1 MCVSFCISYI
11 AGNLPT
17 IKDYLKRDKTLH
29 DKIDA
34 CYTKAL
40 KRWTTNDG
48 IRHTEEYRQY
58 QHMEELDAYI
68 AGDSSHIDSGTKDL
82 LLYWADELRN
92 DPVCYDFI
100 MEHKLD
106 VANMKLDAGF
116 TAVINE
122 VQDKFSHVD
131 SKLDSM
137 HAEMQKMMEMME
149 QMSSNRQADDEEKV
163 TELINSVL
171 NTTINTLIDSLHIKT
186 ALHQLDLIEQMF
198 SDILSKNQ
206 QLSAKL
212 CLKKGACLSMFHGND
227 SLDVY
232 HRAYKLAPDDEKCIE
247 SEVRAL
253 ISENHIDEAKEL
265 SSKLPTENVIKTY
278 LEIVSSSTPQKD
290 YVELDDKLKSY
301 HLRMMLIAKWGES
314 EETYALLFPD
324 ETVTAPETLT
334 YQNVTDWSYI
344 LTFYNLKTQGFLQLS
359 NKVPA
364 SQEIVDAYNVGRTF
378 NSSLQRTE
386 IADKFTVFKALYCYW
401 GFIVERSSAW
411 LDEFQKIDRNQWKG
425 DIKKTY
431 SLKEASMLSVSG
443 RYEEAFAVIAS
454 LKEDF
459 DPNFASFVILL
470 TYHSGKPVY
479 FEWLMNQRAAQEFK
493 LDDESARYIA
503 FCIERGFASDIQKH
517 LSVDAFE
524 KKNNA
529 LILNEL
535 CQYYNHEEVDVDLIK
550 ASLDDLGN
558 EMTAYAAMLLS
569 ERGEPELAYR
579 LLSPKVKG
587 SNIDLKQRIFLNI
600 LQRIPSEH
608 PKLYK
613 SLQKLRKE
621 GNDMDDGLLQC
632 EMQLDMRLADYT
644 NAYEVAK
651 ILYERNPHDEA
662 RLCNLILV
670 MGKVCPQDIKNY
682 IEQILFTFYSHFE
695 AVKIISSTLSENG
708 YLEEATEVLYR
719 YVRSSEDWA
728 ERTYYYNETSI
739 GPLVPVAR
747 MVYPQL
753 YEGLYAVCDLGNGER
768 KIYQAK
774 ETNRIGR
781 QLLGMKEDEKK
792 IVEIVGEEKEIT
804 VLHILNKYGQL
815 SYEIMESSM
824 SGDNDYLIPGRM
836 DVEHPLESLE
846 NLLKKINPNADSY
859 QKELKNRQTQYE
871 IGQIGLCSLVD
882 ESDVIGD
889 YYQKLFTQ
897 QKIYVGPWQFLLQ
910 FNDMVKGE
918 GPNRY
923 VIDLT
928 SLFMLFEFENKTGCY
943 FDGKLIVSKTVYE
956 FISTCQKN
964 VTRFRS
970 LGYHEAL
977 KSGNITR
984 FDEYSDRDY
993 EIRCQKLLE
1002 WMNQRCEVIVPENAL
1017 VFEERKEKGTAA
1029 SLTMDTMSLIVEDNR
1044 VLITDDHFID
1054 LHFRGS
1060 GKVITTEA
1068 FVRRYFTIAAADKY
1082 WEYLISC
1089 NYVGLFIPQ
1098 EYILS
1103 EYLKMEQGKE
1113 NKMTYIMQT
1122 AAKNYVI
1129 YAEVVNSAVNIMQQ
1143 AKDRSLAIISITNL
1157 FTMMIKSF
1165 RGTSKAEM
1173 VELAM
1178 QLLDYPI
1185 WFYQKVRQCLADA
1198 AKINNLMIA

>member
-1 MCVSFCISYI
+1 
-11 AGNLPT
+11 
-17 IKDYLKRDKTLH
+17 
-29 DKIDA
+29 
-34 CYTKAL
+34 
-40 KRWTTNDG
+40 
-48 IRHTEEYRQY
+48 
-58 QHMEELDAYI
+58 
-68 AGDSSHIDSGTKDL
+68 
-82 LLYWADELRN
+82 
-92 DPVCYDFI
+92 
-100 MEHKLD
+100 
-106 VANMKLDAGF
+106 
-116 TAVINE
+116 
-122 VQDKFSHVD
+122 
-131 SKLDSM
+131 
-137 HAEMQKMMEMME
+137 
-149 QMSSNRQADDEEKV
+149 MS
-163 TELINSVL
+163 
-171 NTTINTLIDSLHIKT
+171 
-186 ALHQLDLIEQMF
+186 
-198 SDILSKNQ
+198 
-206 QLSAKL
+206 
-212 CLKKGACLSMFHGND
+212 
-227 SLDVY
+227 
-232 HRAYKLAPDDEKCIE
+232 
-247 SEVRAL
+247 
-253 ISENHIDEAKEL
+253 
-265 SSKLPTENVIKTY
+265 
-278 LEIVSSSTPQKD
+278 
-290 YVELDDKLKSY
+290 
-301 HLRMMLIAKWGES
+301 
-314 EETYALLFPD
+314 
-324 ETVTAPETLT
+324 
-334 YQNVTDWSYI
+334 
-344 LTFYNLKTQGFLQLS
+344 
-359 NKVPA
+359 
-364 SQEIVDAYNVGRTF
+364 
-378 NSSLQRTE
+378 
-386 IADKFTVFKALYCYW
+386 
-401 GFIVERSSAW
+401 
-411 LDEFQKIDRNQWKG
+411 
-425 DIKKTY
+425 
-431 SLKEASMLSVSG
+431 
-443 RYEEAFAVIAS
+443 
-454 LKEDF
+454 
-459 DPNFASFVILL
+459 
-470 TYHSGKPVY
+470 
-479 FEWLMNQRAAQEFK
+479 
-493 LDDESARYIA
+493 
-503 FCIERGFASDIQKH
+503 
-517 LSVDAFE
+517 
-524 KKNNA
+524 
-529 LILNEL
+529 
-535 CQYYNHEEVDVDLIK
+535 
-550 ASLDDLGN
+550 
-558 EMTAYAAMLLS
+558 
-569 ERGEPELAYR
+569 
-579 LLSPKVKG
+579 
-587 SNIDLKQRIFLNI
+587 
-600 LQRIPSEH
+600 
-608 PKLYK
+608 
-613 SLQKLRKE
+613 
-621 GNDMDDGLLQC
+621 
-632 EMQLDMRLADYT
+632 
-644 NAYEVAK
+644 
-651 ILYERNPHDEA
+651 
-662 RLCNLILV
+662 
-670 MGKVCPQDIKNY
+670 
-682 IEQILFTFYSHFE
+682 TFYSHFE

-728 ERTYYYNETSI
+728 DRTYYYNETSI

-792 IVEIVGEEKEIT
+792 IVEIAGEEKEIT

-846 NLLKKINPNADSY
+846 NLLKMINPNADSY

-956 FISTCQKN
+956 FISTCQRN

-1089 NYVGLFIPQ
+1089 NYVGLFIPK